1 MSNTSTTSNETSTET
16 VLFVDDEAHILSAI
30 RRLIR
35 PLNINAHFANSG
47 AEGLSLL
54 EQHPVDLIVSD
65 MRMPEM
71 DGATF
76 LAKVQERWPDTI
88 KMLLTGYADMS
99 STIKALN
106 DGGIYR
112 YISKPWD
119 DDELKSILQ
128 EGLRIKRL
136 EREKAELTAL
146 THRQNAEL
154 QDLNRNLEQK
164 VEARTE
170 EIRQTSAMLD
180 LAYQELK
187 TGYTAFVRVFSG
199 FINSRAILRKAE
211 SNKVADL
218 ARAMAISL
226 KLKDE
231 HVEAV
236 YHAAL
241 LHQIGKAGF
250 SDQILELPEE
260 ALQGEERDL
269 FEQYPLL
276 GEATLSAINGFEKT
290 AVLLRNHMEA
300 FDGTGFP
307 DRLSGANIRSGA
319 RIIRVARDFI
329 GLQTGLVANTK
340 LLATEALSLIQKK
353 TEQLYDPIAV
363 KSLALHWKNYDLSA
377 QYVDEQVVESVGLR
391 PGMVL
396 ARSIFNGSGLMLM
409 AEGSILTASVIEK
422 IMNLEKLEKARY
434 QIHIQRKIN
443 SQHPETGEET

>member
-1 MSNTSTTSNETSTET
+1 MSNVSTTSNETPTES

-76 LAKVQERWPDTI
+76 LAKVQERWPETI

-99 STIKALN
+99 STVKALN

-119 DDELKSILQ
+119 DEELKAIIL
-128 EGLRIKRL
+128 EGLRLKRL

-164 VEARTE
+164 VESRTE

-226 KLKDE
+226 KLKEE

-260 ALQGEERDL
+260 ALQGEKRDL

-276 GEATLSAINGFEKT
+276 GEATLSAINGFERT
-290 AVLLRNHMEA
+290 AILLRNHMEA
-300 FDGTGFP
+300 FDGSGFP

-329 GLQTGLVANTK
+329 GLQTGLVTNTK
-340 LLATEALSLIQKK
+340 LLASEALSLIRGK

-377 QYVDEQVVESVGLR
+377 QYVDEQPVNSHSLR

-396 ARSIFNGSGLMLM
+396 ARSIFNGRGLMLIS
-409 AEGSILTASVIEK
+409 EGNILTSTVIEK
-422 IMNLEKLEKARY
+422 ILNMEKLEESHY
-434 QIHIQRKIN
+434 QIYVQRKMD
-443 SQHPETGEET
+443 SQDPGAHEET